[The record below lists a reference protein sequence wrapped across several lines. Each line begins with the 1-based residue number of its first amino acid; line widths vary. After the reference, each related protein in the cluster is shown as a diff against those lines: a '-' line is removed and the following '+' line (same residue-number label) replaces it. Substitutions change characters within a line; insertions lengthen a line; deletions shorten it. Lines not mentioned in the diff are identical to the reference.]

1 LASEAAVEEGV
12 HGHGRSI
19 GPLGALVCVALLGPA
34 LVLQASALDDAERDA
49 RLQPERVM
57 DAIGIRPGMVIGEA
71 GAGRGYFTFKLARRV
86 GDPGKVYA
94 NDIDRDALDHIRQ
107 VCRDENISNVV
118 TVVGEVEDPLFP
130 VPGLDLVMMVYALHD
145 FARPAAFLVNLRK
158 YLKPGGTVVVLDQDP
173 DRTGDRHFLDRER
186 LVALFGE
193 SGYELARDE
202 RFLER
207 DLLLVFRPS

>member
-1 LASEAAVEEGV
+1 MRERQTRAAVTILV
-12 HGHGRSI
+12 ACAVAA
-19 GPLGALVCVALLGPA
+19 ALVVVAPA
-34 LVLQASALDDAERDA
+34 GATEDSRRDA

-57 DAIGIRPGMVIGEA
+57 DAIGIRPGMVVGEA

-86 GDPGKVYA
+86 GPSGKVYA
-94 NDIDRDALDHIRQ
+94 NDIDRSALDDLRQ
-107 VCRDENISNVV
+107 VCRDEKIGNVE

-130 VPGLDLVMMVYALHD
+130 VAGLEVVVMVYAIHD
-145 FARPAAFLVNLRK
+145 FARPVAFLGNLKK

-173 DRTGDRHFLDRER
+173 DASGDRHFLTRER
-186 LVALFGE
+186 LVALFAE

-202 RFLER
+202 RILEK

>member
-1 LASEAAVEEGV
+1 VRRREAVGFVRVLVSCFVAAAV
-12 HGHGRSI
+12 
-19 GPLGALVCVALLGPA
+19 GAVTPA
-34 LVLQASALDDAERDA
+34 GATEDARRDA

-57 DAIGIRPGMVIGEA
+57 DAVGIRPGMVVGEA

-107 VCRDENISNVV
+107 VCRDENIANVV

>member
-1 LASEAAVEEGV
+1 VPGRETRAV
-12 HGHGRSI
+12 
-19 GPLGALVCVALLGPA
+19 LTCVAACAVAVVLAVVTPA
-34 LVLQASALDDAERDA
+34 RATEDSRRDA

-57 DAIGIRPGMVIGEA
+57 DAIGIRPGMVVGEA

-86 GDPGKVYA
+86 GASGKVYA
-94 NDIDRDALDHIRQ
+94 NDIDRAALDHVRQ
-107 VCRDENISNVV
+107 VCRDEDIGNVE

-130 VPGLDLVMMVYALHD
+130 VAGLEVVMMVYAIHD
-145 FARPAAFLVNLRK
+145 FARPAAFLRNLKR

-173 DRTGDRHFLDRER
+173 DASGDHHFLTRER
-186 LVALFGE
+186 LVALFAE
-193 SGYELARDE
+193 SGYDLAGDE